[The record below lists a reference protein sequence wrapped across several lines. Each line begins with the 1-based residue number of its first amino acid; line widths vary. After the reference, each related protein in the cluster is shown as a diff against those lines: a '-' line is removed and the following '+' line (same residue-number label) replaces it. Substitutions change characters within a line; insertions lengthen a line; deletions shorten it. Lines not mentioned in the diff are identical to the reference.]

1 MQLGLSP
8 LYILR
13 LHGSKLPDV
22 SVRGPTQD
30 DVATCKQQ
38 CLNMTDP
45 PCGGFNMPHRNFK
58 PVGCYLN
65 LAPDAELTLYAIKL
79 STATT
84 PTPRS
89 QRQAQIQPTPA
100 AAPVG
105 VTVATVAPHHGML
118 AVQEQEQETG
128 PLLYVQ
134 GRNARTI
141 LAAAG
146 WSIVDAP
153 EDADVLW
160 LINRCYLGAY
170 EPALPQQSL
179 NMLPWDLPLVDKAQ
193 LAKNL
198 QQYDRERGV
207 TDPLGLSASFLPTT
221 YRVADEAAWLA
232 FRNETATCPRANNSG
247 GHGTCGP
254 WILKRT
260 DLSNGDGAQIL
271 PDPAHW
277 AVESGERERLIEQG
291 LASEYIVQRY
301 VDTPLLLDGRK
312 SELRTYWLVASL
324 EPLVVLYHPGTV
336 RLNAQAYRRDD
347 YDNDLIHITNT
358 RRQLQSA
365 VLNATQRANHG
376 ASLGLKWTH
385 EQLRADL
392 TERYGSNSWERL
404 QHTIR
409 QILIRT
415 VNATLHELT
424 DRVGETRGTFQLFGA
439 DFIVDDKLQPWLTE
453 VQVGPGLSHDEPVKA
468 SIIPALV
475 ADAAAIGL
483 AASRATLL
491 EETDRLATMAGLGV
505 GTSFQPLINHVA

>member
-1 MQLGLSP
+1 
-8 LYILR
+8 
-13 LHGSKLPDV
+13 
-22 SVRGPTQD
+22 
-30 DVATCKQQ
+30 
-38 CLNMTDP
+38 
-45 PCGGFNMPHRNFK
+45 MPHKHFK

-65 LAPDAELTLYAIKL
+65 MAPDAELTLYAIKL
-79 STATT
+79 SGARSLSTNSA
-84 PTPRS
+84 PRS
-89 QRQAQIQPTPA
+89 LR
-100 AAPVG
+100 
-105 VTVATVAPHHGML
+105 
-118 AVQEQEQETG
+118 QEQEPETG

-134 GRNARTI
+134 GRNARMI

-146 WSIVDAP
+146 WSIADAP
-153 EDADVLW
+153 EVADVLW

-170 EPALPQQSL
+170 EPRLPQQAL

-193 LAKNL
+193 LAKNI
-198 QQYDRERGV
+198 QRYDQERGV
-207 TDPLGLSASFLPTT
+207 TDPLGLSKSFLPTT
-221 YRVADEAAWLA
+221 YRVADEAAWVA
-232 FRNETATCPRANNSG
+232 FRNETAACARTNSNSGG

-260 DLSNGDGAQIL
+260 DLSNGEGAQIL
-271 PDPAHW
+271 PDPARW
-277 AVESGERERLIEQG
+277 AAQSGERERLIEQG

-301 VDTPLLLDGRK
+301 IDKPLLLDGRK

-336 RLNAQAYRRDD
+336 RLNVQAYRRDE

-365 VLNATQRANHG
+365 ALNATQRANHG

-392 TERYGSNSWERL
+392 MERGYGSDSWERL

-415 VNATLHELT
+415 VNATVYELT
-424 DRVGETRGTFQLFGA
+424 DRVGEARGTFQLFGA
-439 DFIVDDKLQPWLTE
+439 DFVVDDELQPWLTE

-491 EETDRLATMAGLGV
+491 EGQDRIATMARLGA
-505 GTSFQPLINHVA
+505 GTAFQPLINHAA

>member
-1 MQLGLSP
+1 M
-8 LYILR
+8 
-13 LHGSKLPDV
+13 
-22 SVRGPTQD
+22 
-30 DVATCKQQ
+30 
-38 CLNMTDP
+38 
-45 PCGGFNMPHRNFK
+45 
-58 PVGCYLN
+58 
-65 LAPDAELTLYAIKL
+65 
-79 STATT
+79 
-84 PTPRS
+84 
-89 QRQAQIQPTPA
+89 
-100 AAPVG
+100 
-105 VTVATVAPHHGML
+105 
-118 AVQEQEQETG
+118 
-128 PLLYVQ
+128 
-134 GRNARTI
+134 
-141 LAAAG
+141 
-146 WSIVDAP
+146 
-153 EDADVLW
+153 
-160 LINRCYLGAY
+160 
-170 EPALPQQSL
+170 
-179 NMLPWDLPLVDKAQ
+179 
-193 LAKNL
+193 
-198 QQYDRERGV
+198 
-207 TDPLGLSASFLPTT
+207 
-221 YRVADEAAWLA
+221 
-232 FRNETATCPRANNSG
+232 
-247 GHGTCGP
+247 
-254 WILKRT
+254 
-260 DLSNGDGAQIL
+260 
-271 PDPAHW
+271 
-277 AVESGERERLIEQG
+277 
-291 LASEYIVQRY
+291 
-301 VDTPLLLDGRK
+301 
-312 SELRTYWLVASL
+312 
-324 EPLVVLYHPGTV
+324 VLYHPGTV